1 MKSKKLLE
9 KLNSL
14 MGLSENADKAQV
26 KQLRKVLKSLKKRQ
40 DELITELESADA
52 EQERRKLQQ
61 KIDVIQLQREKGVEV
76 YKKLKKARDE

>member
-1 MKSKKLLE
+1 MKSKKLLQ

-14 MGLSENADKAQV
+14 MGLNENADQAQV

-40 DELITELESADA
+40 DELKDKLESADA

-76 YKKLKKARDE
+76 YKNLKQARDD